1 MGREAGGTQKV
12 QGRGR
17 GAGLSSLLL
26 PSDLGPVLLLE
37 IKCPSPPRRPT
48 LRLWAHGHDGTSV
61 GWAQGLTLR
70 WKPRP
75 EWSLTAS
82 QVGDSRVCVYRVGL

>member
-1 MGREAGGTQKV
+1 MGREAGGTQKA

-17 GAGLSSLLL
+17 GAGLSAGLCSLLL

-61 GWAQGLTLR
+61 GWALGSGPDFEMET
-70 WKPRP
+70 
-75 EWSLTAS
+75 EA
-82 QVGDSRVCVYRVGL
+82 RVVADYISGR